1 MKSPASSSRVVRNGL
16 LQLHNMD
23 ELLQTELGE
32 IIFQLI
38 EHQDEGVLTLA
49 QLEAAKAEFDEHGH
63 PELIQGLIDLVIEHR
78 VPAVRIY

>member
-1 MKSPASSSRVVRNGL
+1 MSTQSSPSRVVRHGL
-16 LQLHNMD
+16 LQLHNLD

-49 QLEAAKAEFDEHGH
+49 QLEAAKAEFNEHGH
-63 PELIQGLIDLVIEHR
+63 PDLIQDLIDLVIQHR